1 MFLCLAQGLINLLP
15 AGRGG
20 GERVTCEGI
29 LVQFLVKLMSGKAG
43 EEEEESESPA
53 RGIFSSVPC

>member
-29 LVQFLVKLMSGKAG
+29 LVQFLVKLMPDKAG
-43 EEEEESESPA
+43 EEEESESPV
-53 RGIFSSVPC
+53 RGS